1 VRPNGT
7 IDFAFMAT
15 SQICHFWDWLNGH
28 VKKATWTRIR
38 DEIDDQELAGRL
50 LEIKEIYARVKREVL

>member
-15 SQICHFWDWLNGH
+15 SQICHFWDWLNG
-28 VKKATWTRIR
+28 
-38 DEIDDQELAGRL
+38 LAGRL